1 MTERYGKLMLSK
13 GIWRIDMEES
23 NFVSIFE
30 NISKN
35 IPDKTLIVKRK
46 ANLFYEIYLDT
57 NLKVKNAEFNSPKR
71 GSSAFQTDLCI
82 FEKRESIEIPRI
94 AIEFKTHLTTH
105 DVLTYSAKAGKHK
118 NVYPY
123 LRYGLIASDES
134 YIPGRFF
141 THNEHIDFIIAAN
154 NYKKMDK
161 LSNLIDILIKRE
173 LEISKTL
180 EQIQFESKKYDY
192 FQSNIIFQ
200 NFEDS

>member
-1 MTERYGKLMLSK
+1 
-13 GIWRIDMEES
+13 MEES
-23 NFVSIFE
+23 SFVSIFE

-35 IPDKTLIVKRK
+35 ISDKTLIVKRK

-57 NLKVKNAEFNSPKR
+57 NLKVRNDEFSNPKR
-71 GSSAFQTDLCI
+71 GNSAFQTDICI
-82 FEKRESIEIPRI
+82 FERKDSVEIPRI
-94 AIEFKTHLTTH
+94 AIEFKTRLTTH

-118 NVYPY
+118 NIYHY
-123 LRYGLIASDES
+123 LRYGLIASDLN

-141 THNEHIDFIIAAN
+141 THNDHIDFIIAAN
-154 NYKKMDK
+154 NYKDREK

-180 EQIQFESKKYDY
+180 EQIQFENKKYDY
-192 FQSNIIFQ
+192 FQSNIIFK